1 MGTSFSSSSAG
12 LNTPNSVTIPPVMSD
27 PGVTSKAGFQ
37 QLIPANTQPKKG
49 KLLRSISKKGSPRD
63 DSPLFYF

>member
-1 MGTSFSSSSAG
+1 MGTSFSSNSAG

-37 QLIPANTQPKKG
+37 QLIPANTQPKKEN
-49 KLLRSISKKGSPRD
+49 
-63 DSPLFYF
+63 YFGV